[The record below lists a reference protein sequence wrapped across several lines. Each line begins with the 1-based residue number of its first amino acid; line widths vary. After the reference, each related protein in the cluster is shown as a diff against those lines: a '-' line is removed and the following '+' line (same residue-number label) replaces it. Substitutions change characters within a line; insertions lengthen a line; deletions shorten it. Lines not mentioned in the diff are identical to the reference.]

1 MFAGLTALSGVYRLA
16 SVISKRVGDHV
27 IDLLRHLPHGV
38 IDRSR
43 RPPIPQIEHGSIVTL
58 ELQVTGHDK
67 PPRNSPAM
75 AATTMTET
83 GVVELVFFHV
93 RGDYVEKMLPMG
105 ATRIVSGRS

>member
-1 MFAGLTALSGVYRLA
+1 MVSTNSKNRKQKVTPSGFQHFKRPEPLFRMFAGLTALPGVGDRLA

-67 PPRNSPAM
+67 PPRNSRRP
-75 AATTMTET
+75 
-83 GVVELVFFHV
+83 GV
-93 RGDYVEKMLPMG
+93 
-105 ATRIVSGRS
+105 